1 MAEIKMSIKDFTE
14 KEIEIL
20 SRNCYIKAV
29 SKKSITYTD
38 EFKRIFIASYE
49 NGKQPKVIFE
59 ENGFDTD
66 IIGMERVKSSSRR
79 WRIAYKKDGIDGLC
93 DTRKL
98 TSGRPIN
105 NELSIEEKYAR
116 LQAQNNFLKAENELL
131 KKIDMMERR
140 LLRGK

>member
-98 TSGRPIN
+98 ASGRPIN